1 MDAVHSVLVILHSV
15 GAIAIVIGAIG
26 SFFGGKKAW
35 LAILLWAA
43 RIQFLTGLILA
54 ILAFVN
60 DEANVLKLVVK
71 ALVALA
77 VAGLAEM
84 VQRRPNRTPL
94 LIGILALTIAN
105 IAVAVAWH

>member
-15 GAIAIVIGAIG
+15 GAIAILVGAIG
-26 SFFGGKKAW
+26 SFFGGKKVW

-60 DEANVLKLVVK
+60 DEANPLKLVVK

-77 VAGLAEM
+77 VVALAEM
-84 VQRRPNRTPL
+84 VQKRAARTPL
-94 LIGILALTIAN
+94 LVGVIVLTIVN
-105 IAVAVAWH
+105 IAVAVTWH